1 VGFKEVEI
9 EELGIEIETFFLSLN
24 IPSAIPGLVHS
35 QL

>member
-9 EELGIEIETFFLSLN
+9 EELRIEIETFFFSLN
-24 IPSAIPGLVHS
+24 IPSVMPGLVHS